1 MLAPHV
7 KDFIAV
13 FELKFKLK
21 KKRLKGS
28 AGLLVTRYLG
38 NVHHPSQLLISPV
51 PVKNQK
57 L

>member
-28 AGLLVTRYLG
+28 AGLLVTQYLG